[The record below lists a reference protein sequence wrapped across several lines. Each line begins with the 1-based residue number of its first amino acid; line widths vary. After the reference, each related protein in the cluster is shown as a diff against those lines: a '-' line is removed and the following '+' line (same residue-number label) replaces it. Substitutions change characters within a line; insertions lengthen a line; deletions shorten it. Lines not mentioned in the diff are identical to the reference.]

1 MRRADKNKVQVNWLG
16 EPLIFDLLSILMAN
30 RYLIVYLFII
40 DTNTKW
46 YLYLFIAKLITIKL
60 FMSNDE

>member
-16 EPLIFDLLSILMAN
+16 EPLTFDLLSILMAN

-60 FMSNDE
+60 FMSND

>member
-1 MRRADKNKVQVNWLG
+1 MRRADKNQVQVNWLG

-60 FMSNDE
+60 FMSND